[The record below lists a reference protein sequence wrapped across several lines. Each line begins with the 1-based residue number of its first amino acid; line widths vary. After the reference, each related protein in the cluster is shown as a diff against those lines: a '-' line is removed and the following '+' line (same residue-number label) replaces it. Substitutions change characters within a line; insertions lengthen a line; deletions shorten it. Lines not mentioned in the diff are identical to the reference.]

1 MISKRLMI
9 GVLTISLLSACAT
22 VRTPSP
28 QLTSGNAVILL
39 EQWDAAAASH
49 PKEPAPP
56 WAKKQYAEP
65 VKTVVRLEA
74 ELKEIKASK

>member
-9 GVLTISLLSACAT
+9 GLLTISLSACAST
-22 VRTPSP
+22 RTPSAQP
-28 QLTSGNAVILL
+28 TSGNAVILM
-39 EQWDAAAASH
+39 EQWDAASASH
-49 PKEPAPP
+49 PNEPAPP

-74 ELKEIKASK
+74 EIKELKISR

>member
-9 GVLTISLLSACAT
+9 GLLTISLLSSCAT

-28 QLTSGNAVILL
+28 QVTSGNAVILM
-39 EQWDAAAASH
+39 EQWDAAEAAH

-56 WAKKQYAEP
+56 WAKKQYGEP

-74 ELKEIKASK
+74 ELKEFKSK